1 MPGICFLMHSI
12 ILLMRISQSI
22 KSRKASN
29 YIQSSYF
36 VVIALTINC
45 IGNILPIGQPYFLC
59 PIGNLSVCMVK
70 FLDFYFI
77 FALLIVITPVL
88 LNLAFIHY
96 SETGICLWLVL
107 RMFWLPSLRSS
118 DSFILLHRDTCF
130 NQFNYIVKCTIFYEK
145 DINFIRPI

>member
-12 ILLMRISQSI
+12 ILLMRISRSI
-22 KSRKASN
+22 KSQKASN

-36 VVIALTINC
+36 LVIALTINC
-45 IGNILPIGQPYFLC
+45 IGNILHNW
-59 PIGNLSVCMVK
+59 IGNLSVCMVK

-130 NQFNYIVKCTIFYEK
+130 NQFNYIVKCTIFHK
-145 DINFIRPI
+145 KGINFTRPF

>member
-12 ILLMRISQSI
+12 ILLMRISRSNM
-22 KSRKASN
+22 SRKASN

-36 VVIALTINC
+36 LVISLTINC
-45 IGNILPIGQPYFLC
+45 TGNILPTTTTTF
-59 PIGNLSVCMVK
+59 SVCMVK

-130 NQFNYIVKCTIFYEK
+130 NQFNYIVKCTIFHK
-145 DINFIRPI
+145 KGINFTRPF

>member
-1 MPGICFLMHSI
+1 MAMPGICFLMHSI
-12 ILLMRISQSI
+12 ILLMRISRSN

-36 VVIALTINC
+36 LVIALTINC
-45 IGNILPIGQPYFLC
+45 IGNILPTTPATF
-59 PIGNLSVCMVK
+59 SVCMVK

-130 NQFNYIVKCTIFYEK
+130 NQFNYIVKCTIFHK
-145 DINFIRPI
+145 KGINFTRPI